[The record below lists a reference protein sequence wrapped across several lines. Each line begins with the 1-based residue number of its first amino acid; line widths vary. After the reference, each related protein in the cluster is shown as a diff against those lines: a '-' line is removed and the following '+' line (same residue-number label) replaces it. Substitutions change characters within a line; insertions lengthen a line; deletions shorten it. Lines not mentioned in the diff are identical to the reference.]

1 MTSST
6 AISILVGSLSV
17 GLGWFLNEVSQ
28 LFRNRSENR
37 RIKNRVL
44 HDLLEMNFVL
54 SKLNLKPMVDL
65 MISEIQH
72 QVQIQ
77 FSNSDKE
84 QFSNDLH
91 KTMLSK
97 LEDDIIDELED
108 LDENYQNSILELSK
122 VDPIRAYYL
131 RYKNRLLEN
140 FDKIESYISSVKNDL
155 IDVESRQIGELNM
168 ILNPFITNQFTE
180 EIENLRKAT
189 IELAKSIGFRT
200 KSKVSKILAKQE
212 IKMTD
217 EMSATIQ
224 PIIKQLLEQI
234 ETQHGQT
241 KKRS

>member
-54 SKLNLKPMVDL
+54 SKLDLKPIVDL
-65 MISEIQH
+65 MILEIQRH
-72 QVQIQ
+72 VPIQIS
-77 FSNSDKE
+77 FSEKEHLSDA
-84 QFSNDLH
+84 LH
-91 KTMLSK
+91 KMMLSK

-108 LDENYQNSILELSK
+108 LDENYQNSIRELSK
-122 VDPIRAYYL
+122 VDPVRAYYL
-131 RYKNRLLEN
+131 RNKTRLFQN
-140 FDKIESYISSVKNDL
+140 FDKIEDYIASVKNDF
-155 IDVESRQIGELNM
+155 INEEANQNEEFGN
-168 ILNPFITNQFTE
+168 ILNPLITKQFSN
-180 EIENLRKAT
+180 EIENLRQDT
-189 IELAKSIGFRT
+189 LDLANSIGFQT
-200 KSKVSKILAKQE
+200 KSKVHKILEKNK
-212 IKMTD
+212 IVMTD

-241 KKRS
+241 EKRS